1 MSFELDPVF
10 HTETMVKILH
20 EQGQIY
26 YATQLCEEIVSKST
40 DNSSALSLLEAIKKG
55 RIPEKVPNYQA
66 KVAEEEAIPG
76 FPDDIVETTEPG
88 ITFEALEI
96 KDENE
101 PLKEA
106 VLEAAAPILE
116 NPEKIESDRKLDLL
130 NALLFKVQ
138 ERKYEVH

>member
-26 YATQLCEEIVSKST
+26 YATQLCKEIVSKSL
-40 DNSSALSLLEAIKKG
+40 DNSSAVALLESIKKG
-55 RIPEKVPNYQA
+55 HIPEKVPSYQA
-66 KVAEEEAIPG
+66 KVAEEAVPA
-76 FPDDIVETTEPG
+76 FSDDIVETTEPG

-101 PLKEA
+101 A
-106 VLEAAAPILE
+106 SA
-116 NPEKIESDRKLDLL
+116 ESNRKLDLL
-130 NALLFKVQ
+130 NTLLLKVQ